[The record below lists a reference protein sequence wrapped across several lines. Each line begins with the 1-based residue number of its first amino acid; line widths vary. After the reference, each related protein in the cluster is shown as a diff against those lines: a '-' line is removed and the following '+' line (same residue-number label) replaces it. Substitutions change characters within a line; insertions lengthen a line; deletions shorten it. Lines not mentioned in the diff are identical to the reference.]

1 MLTLSNLNRVYRIGY
16 FERFI
21 QLESRAHHTLISYMV
36 QSAYTENPNDASRRL
51 NDISDNVILKLL
63 KLPLG
68 YHSLILYPNIE
79 TIRKIYAEYIH
90 LMIEENNVAILFLPY
105 YDTTDKVRQE
115 LMTKGLDVRKY
126 ERNNS
131 LILIDFTKV
140 VDNPYLGLP
149 AAFGLKEFINKIQA
163 YNKNKNL
170 VVIADMS
177 LYNHSKNI
185 DELLKYERLSDDGY
199 CNQNWRQLCL
209 YHKVDFHLMF
219 TDEQKQKIF
228 DYHKDKVIEL

>member
-1 MLTLSNLNRVYRIGY
+1 VFTECVNFEDLDNLEYRT
-16 FERFI
+16 
-21 QLESRAHHTLISYMV
+21 SHTLISYMV
-36 QSAYTENPNDASRRL
+36 QSAYMEHKNDDYYTF
-51 NDISDNVILKLL
+51 NDSSDGVIVKLL

-79 TIRKIYAEYIH
+79 TIRKIYAEYIN

-115 LMTKGLDVRKY
+115 LMAKGLNVRKY

-131 LILIDFTKV
+131 FTLIDFAKV
-140 VDNPYLGLP
+140 VDNPYLGIP
-149 AAFGLKEFINKIQA
+149 AAYGLKEFINKIQA

-177 LYNHSKNI
+177 LYNHFKNI
-185 DELLKYERLSDDGY
+185 NDLLKYETLSYYGY
-199 CNQNWRQLCL
+199 GNQNWRQLCL

-228 DYHKDKVIEL
+228 DYHKDIIVI

>member
-1 MLTLSNLNRVYRIGY
+1 MFTEFVNLEDSDN
-16 FERFI
+16 
-21 QLESRAHHTLISYMV
+21 LESITSHTLISYV
-36 QSAYTENPNDASRRL
+36 EQSTYMEHPNDHYYSF
-51 NDISDNVILKLL
+51 NDISNDLILRLL

-68 YHSLILYPNIE
+68 YHCLILYPNIE

-90 LMIEENNVAILFLPY
+90 LMIEENNVAILCLPY
-105 YDTTDKVRQE
+105 YDTTDKVRQQ
-115 LMTKGLDVRKY
+115 LMTKGLDVRKF

-177 LYNHSKNI
+177 LYNHCKKI
-185 DELLKYERLSDDGY
+185 DDLLKYERLSDYGY

-209 YHKVDFHLMF
+209 YHKLDFHLMF

-228 DYHKDKVIEL
+228 DYRKDKVIEL

>member
-1 MLTLSNLNRVYRIGY
+1 V
-16 FERFI
+16 
-21 QLESRAHHTLISYMV
+21 HH
-36 QSAYTENPNDASRRL
+36 PNDNYYSL
-51 NDISDNVILKLL
+51 NDISNHLITQLL

-68 YHSLILYPNIE
+68 YHSLIVYPNIE
-79 TIRKIYAEYIH
+79 TIREIYAEYIH
-90 LMIEENNVAILFLPY
+90 HMIDEKNVAILFLPY
-105 YDTTDKVRQE
+105 YDTTDKVRQQ
-115 LMTKGLDVRKY
+115 LMTKGLDAKKY

-131 LILIDFTKV
+131 LVLIDFTKV

-149 AAFGLKEFINKIQA
+149 VAFGLKEFINKIQN
-163 YNKNKNL
+163 YNKNKEI

-177 LYNHSKNI
+177 LYNHTKNI
-185 DELLKYERLSDDGY
+185 NDVLKYESLSDDGY

-228 DYHKDKVIEL
+228 DYHKDKVIVI

>member
-1 MLTLSNLNRVYRIGY
+1 MFTEYVNPEDLDN
-16 FERFI
+16 
-21 QLESRAHHTLISYMV
+21 LESITSHTLISYV
-36 QSAYTENPNDASRRL
+36 GQSAYVEHPNDHYYSF
-51 NDISDNVILKLL
+51 NDISNDLIPRLL

-68 YHSLILYPNIE
+68 YHSLIVYPNIE

-90 LMIEENNVAILFLPY
+90 LIIQENNVAILFLPY
-105 YDTTDKVRQE
+105 YDTTDNVRQE

-140 VDNPYLGLP
+140 VDNPYLGIP
-149 AAFGLKEFINKIQA
+149 AAFGLKEFINKIQSH
-163 YNKNKNL
+163 NKNKNL

-177 LYNHSKNI
+177 LYNHSKKI
-185 DELLKYERLSDDGY
+185 DDLFRCEGLSDDGY

-209 YHKVDFHLMF
+209 YHKLDFHLMF

>member
-1 MLTLSNLNRVYRIGY
+1 MG
-16 FERFI
+16 
-21 QLESRAHHTLISYMV
+21 
-36 QSAYTENPNDASRRL
+36 QSAYVKHPNDCYSFI
-51 NDISDNVILKLL
+51 DISNDLILRLL

-68 YHSLILYPNIE
+68 YHCLIIYPNIE
-79 TIRKIYAEYIH
+79 TIRKIYTEYIH
-90 LMIEENNVAILFLPY
+90 LIIEENNVAILFLPY
-105 YDTTDKVRQE
+105 YDTTDKVRQD
-115 LMTKGLDVRKY
+115 LKTKGLDVRKF
-126 ERNNS
+126 EQNNS
-131 LILIDFTKV
+131 LTLIDFTKV

-177 LYNHSKNI
+177 FYNHTKNI
-185 DELLKYERLSDDGY
+185 DDILRYERLSDDGY

-209 YHKVDFHLMF
+209 YHKLDFHLMF
-219 TDEQKQKIF
+219 TEEQKQKIF

>member
-1 MLTLSNLNRVYRIGY
+1 VEYPYDDYKS
-16 FERFI
+16 
-21 QLESRAHHTLISYMV
+21 S
-36 QSAYTENPNDASRRL
+36 
-51 NDISDNVILKLL
+51 NDISNDLILRLL

-68 YHSLILYPNIE
+68 YHCLILYPNIE
-79 TIRKIYAEYIH
+79 IIRKIYAEYVH

-115 LMTKGLDVRKY
+115 LTTKGLEVRKY

-131 LILIDFTKV
+131 LILIDFAKV

-185 DELLKYERLSDDGY
+185 DDVLKYERLSDDGY
-199 CNQNWRQLCL
+199 CNQNCRQLCL
-209 YHKVDFHLMF
+209 YHKLDFHLMF

-228 DYHKDKVIEL
+228 DYHKDKVIVI

>member
-1 MLTLSNLNRVYRIGY
+1 VEYPKDRYSSINEVSNNLI
-16 FERFI
+16 
-21 QLESRAHHTLISYMV
+21 LE
-36 QSAYTENPNDASRRL
+36 
-51 NDISDNVILKLL
+51 LL
-63 KLPLG
+63 KLPIG
-68 YHSLILYPNIE
+68 YHSVILYPNIE
-79 TIRKIYAEYIH
+79 TIRKVYAEYIH
-90 LMIEENNVAILFLPY
+90 LLIEEDNNVAILFLPY
-105 YDTTDKVRQE
+105 YDTTDNVRQE
-115 LMTKGLDVRKY
+115 LLTKGLDVRKY

-131 LILIDFTKV
+131 LILIDFAKV

-163 YNKNKNL
+163 YNNGKNL

-209 YHKVDFHLMF
+209 YHKLDFHLMF
-219 TDEQKQKIF
+219 TDEQKEKIF
-228 DYHKDKVIEL
+228 DYHKDKVIVI

>member
-1 MLTLSNLNRVYRIGY
+1 MFTEFVN
-16 FERFI
+16 FEDLDN
-21 QLESRAHHTLISYMV
+21 LESITSHTLISYV
-36 QSAYTENPNDASRRL
+36 GQSSYVKHPNEHYSSF
-51 NDISDNVILKLL
+51 NDISNDLALRLL
-63 KLPLG
+63 KLPVG

-79 TIRKIYAEYIH
+79 TIRKIYAEYID

-131 LILIDFTKV
+131 LILIDFAKV
-140 VDNPYLGLP
+140 VDNPYLGIP

-228 DYHKDKVIEL
+228 DYHKDKVIVL